1 MVMVVEGKE
10 DDDMK
15 KKINDE
21 GCCYFFMQD
30 DSKSCGQIL
39 GRGYWDKL
47 EQKIQIDS
55 SPVFYHFRI
64 TVFQMIILDF
74 F

>member
-1 MVMVVEGKE
+1 MLIPQDFRKGRQGRKGKEMVMVVEGKE

-39 GRGYWDKL
+39 GRGY
-47 EQKIQIDS
+47 
-55 SPVFYHFRI
+55 
-64 TVFQMIILDF
+64 
-74 F
+74 